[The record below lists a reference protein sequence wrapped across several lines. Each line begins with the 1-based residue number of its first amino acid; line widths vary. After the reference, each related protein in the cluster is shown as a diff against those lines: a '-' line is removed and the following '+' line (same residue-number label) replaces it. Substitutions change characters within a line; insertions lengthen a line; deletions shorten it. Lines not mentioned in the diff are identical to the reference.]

1 MRSKTIHHLAKLGLL
16 ALTGLTACVPA
27 LEVREA
33 RRALPA
39 TFDDPADTTIAAR
52 SDWRQFFQDEGLALL
67 IDSALLNN
75 QEFNIL
81 MQEVAMARNEVKAR
95 KGEYLPYVDI
105 TAGGGVDKVG
115 RYTRSGAVE
124 SNLEIAP
131 EREFPE
137 PLGDLQLGLRMS
149 WELDVW
155 KKLRNAKKSAVLEY
169 LGSVEGQRFMRT
181 RLIAEVAE
189 SYYELLALDNE
200 LDVIQA
206 NLDILGNALRI
217 VKLQKSAG
225 KVTELAVRRFAAEVL
240 RNRASQFRVRQA
252 RVEAENRLN
261 FLLGRFPGD
270 VPRDATT
277 FLQQD
282 LDTLFVGVPAQ
293 LLDER
298 PDVRQ
303 AELRLEQAK
312 VDVKV
317 AKAAF
322 YPSLRIDAGIGLQA
336 FESGY
341 LFTTPQS
348 LVYSAVGE
356 LVSPFINRNALKA
369 NYLTANARQLQAVF
383 GFERTVLN
391 AVMEVRNQLAMISNR
406 QASYTLQ
413 QQQVDALT
421 NAVTISNSLFSSAR
435 ADYMEVLLTQRDAL
449 EARLELIENKKELLI
464 AKVRLYQAL
473 GGGWK

>member
-27 LEVREA
+27 LQVREA

-225 KVTELAVRRFAAEVL
+225 KVTELAVRRFEAEVL

>member
-225 KVTELAVRRFAAEVL
+225 KVTELAVRRFEAEVL
-240 RNRASQFRVRQA
+240 RNRASQFRV
-252 RVEAENRLN
+252 
-261 FLLGRFPGD
+261 
-270 VPRDATT
+270 
-277 FLQQD
+277 
-282 LDTLFVGVPAQ
+282 
-293 LLDER
+293 
-298 PDVRQ
+298 
-303 AELRLEQAK
+303 
-312 VDVKV
+312 
-317 AKAAF
+317 
-322 YPSLRIDAGIGLQA
+322 
-336 FESGY
+336 
-341 LFTTPQS
+341 
-348 LVYSAVGE
+348 
-356 LVSPFINRNALKA
+356 
-369 NYLTANARQLQAVF
+369 
-383 GFERTVLN
+383 
-391 AVMEVRNQLAMISNR
+391 
-406 QASYTLQ
+406 
-413 QQQVDALT
+413 
-421 NAVTISNSLFSSAR
+421 
-435 ADYMEVLLTQRDAL
+435 
-449 EARLELIENKKELLI
+449 
-464 AKVRLYQAL
+464 
-473 GGGWK
+473 

>member
-225 KVTELAVRRFAAEVL
+225 KVTELAVRRFEAEVL

>member
-225 KVTELAVRRFAAEVL
+225 KVIKLAVRRFAAEVL

>member
-1 MRSKTIHHLAKLGLL
+1 MKSKTIQHLAAFGLL

-33 RRALPA
+33 RRSTPP
-39 TFDDPADTTIAAR
+39 TYDGPSDTAQVPLAG
-52 SDWRQFFQDEGLALL
+52 WRDYFQDTVLSAL
-67 IDSALLNN
+67 IDSALANN

-81 MQEVAMARNEVKAR
+81 MQEVAMAQNEVKAR
-95 KGEYLPYVDI
+95 KGEYLPFVDI
-105 TAGGGVDKVG
+105 AAGGGVDKVG
-115 RYTRSGAVE
+115 RYTRHGAVE

-155 KKLRNAKKSAVLEY
+155 KKLRNAKKSAVLEF
-169 LGSVEGQRFMRT
+169 LASMEGQRFMRT

-200 LDVIQA
+200 LEVIQA

-225 KVTELAVRRFAAEVL
+225 KVTELAVRRFEAEVL
-240 RNRASQFRVRQA
+240 RNRASQYRVRQA

-282 LDTLFVGVPAQ
+282 LDTLLVGVPAQ

-303 AELRLEQAK
+303 AELKLEQAK

-356 LVSPFINRNALKA
+356 LMSPFINRNALKA
-369 NYLTANARQLQAVF
+369 NYLTANAKQLQAVF
-383 GFERTVLN
+383 GFERTLLN
-391 AVMEVRNQLAMISNR
+391 AVMEVRNQLAMIANR
-406 QASYTLQ
+406 RASYTLQ
-413 QQQVDALT
+413 QEQVSALN
-421 NAVTISNSLFSSAR
+421 NAVDISNNLFSSAR

-449 EARLELIENKKELLI
+449 EARLELIENKRELLI

-473 GGGWK
+473 GGGWN

>member
-27 LEVREA
+27 LQVREA

-115 RYTRSGAVE
+115 RYTRPGAVE

-225 KVTELAVRRFAAEVL
+225 KVTELAVRRFEAEVL